1 MLNAIPERFRK
12 IKNMAERYFTM
23 ARGNDQA
30 VAMEMTKWFNTNY
43 HYIVPELEDSIEFQL
58 NADKIFNEYQEAK
71 QFGIKPKIN
80 IIGPITFIGLSK
92 TFNRKDPYD
101 YFDKVVLVYKDL
113 LFQLSQ
119 LDKSIVL
126 QIEEPI
132 LVKGLSDTQRSL
144 VNQTYKELALVSD
157 KIRIIVTTY
166 FEHACEAVEELADT
180 GIWGIGLDFVYGK
193 KNLESLKYLEN
204 MVLVAGVVDGRNIW
218 ISNYEK
224 TIRLLEKIAE
234 IIPKKTLL
242 FQPVVRYFMCHI
254 H

>member
-1 MLNAIPERFRK
+1 M
-12 IKNMAERYFTM
+12 
-23 ARGNDQA
+23 
-30 VAMEMTKWFNTNY
+30 
-43 HYIVPELEDSIEFQL
+43 
-58 NADKIFNEYQEAK
+58 
-71 QFGIKPKIN
+71 
-80 IIGPITFIGLSK
+80 
-92 TFNRKDPYD
+92 
-101 YFDKVVLVYKDL
+101 
-113 LFQLSQ
+113 
-119 LDKSIVL
+119 DKSIVL